1 MIRVVTIAAALA
13 VAAWFALGV
22 SQSTGANAARDRL
35 ADLGRPSAAAAQRTS
50 DLLDRAGRLNPDR
63 GVDLLR
69 ARLALQ
75 RGDAAGATRTA
86 LRVVRAEPANLE
98 AWGVIALVNE
108 RRDPALAARARAAL
122 RRLSPPV
129 PAP

>member
-1 MIRVVTIAAALA
+1 MIRVVTI
-13 VAAWFALGV
+13 
-22 SQSTGANAARDRL
+22 
-35 ADLGRPSAAAAQRTS
+35 AAQRTS

-108 RRDPALAARARAAL
+108 RRAPALAARARAAL

>member
-1 MIRVVTIAAALA
+1 MRARLVTALLLA
-13 VAAWFALGV
+13 VLALP
-22 SQSTGANAARDRL
+22 A
-35 ADLGRPSAAAAQRTS
+35 SAAAQS
-50 DLLDRAGRLNPDR
+50 AGDDQYVDPFAGANGGKPKPTATATPAAPAPAPTAAP

-86 LRVVRAEPANLE
+86 LRVVRAEPANIV

>member
-1 MIRVVTIAAALA
+1 MYKR
-13 VAAWFALGV
+13 
-22 SQSTGANAARDRL
+22 Q
-35 ADLGRPSAAAAQRTS
+35 
-50 DLLDRAGRLNPDR
+50 
-63 GVDLLR
+63 
-69 ARLALQ
+69 LQ
-75 RGDAAGATRTA
+75 RGVAAGATRTA
-86 LRVVRAEPANLE
+86 LRVVRAEPASIE